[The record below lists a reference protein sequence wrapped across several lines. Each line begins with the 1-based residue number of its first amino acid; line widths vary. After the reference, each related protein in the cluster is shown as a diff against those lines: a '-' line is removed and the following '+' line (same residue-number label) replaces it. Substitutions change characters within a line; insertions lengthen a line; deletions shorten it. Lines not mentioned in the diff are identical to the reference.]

1 MSFLVVHDINDQT
14 PYAILK
20 LPEDATTRDVIKQA
34 VAKAGFSAGKS
45 EHDYVLLE
53 EVRSDSLVLCSSFFK
68 KWAKLASICLFSSFS
83 HDKYIINTIN

>member
-20 LPEDATTRDVIKQA
+20 LPEDVTTRDVIKQA
-34 VAKAGFSAGKS
+34 VAKAGFSAGNS

-53 EVRSDSLVLCSSFFK
+53 EVRSDSLELCSSFFK
-68 KWAKLASICLFSSFS
+68 NGPNRPQFIYFRPFHMTNIS
-83 HDKYIINTIN
+83 